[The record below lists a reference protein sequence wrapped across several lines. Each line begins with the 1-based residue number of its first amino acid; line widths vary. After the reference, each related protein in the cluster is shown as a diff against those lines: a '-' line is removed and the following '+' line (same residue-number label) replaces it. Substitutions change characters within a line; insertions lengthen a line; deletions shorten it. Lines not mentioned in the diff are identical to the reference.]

1 MKIRSHIRLI
11 SVLLAGLAG
20 AGLLTVGFGLTP
32 LSGSIFGQYL
42 GLGPKGD
49 FSLSSNSPITITQ
62 GGTGTIS
69 VTVTSINH
77 LSGDVGV
84 TATLTTSSI
93 TPPVVSTSQSSVKL
107 TPGGTVSFSV
117 NIATT
122 SSTSLGYYNISLQGK
137 TGTVSHSINLSVD
150 VTQPPSPDFSLSAS
164 PSSLLVAIGSNSTG
178 TLTVS
183 SVQGY
188 SGNIALSAVVSPV
201 TTDHPSVSIKLTSL
215 KLLGGATNSTTIIVH
230 PTNYTVGYYNI
241 IITGVSGSLSHPVT
255 IPLTVY
261 GGSGEAISYQSY
273 SIDSGTQATLTVQN
287 LGGAN
292 MRFVSYYVV
301 DGNLNQYNLAS
312 WNGPFLSPAQTGA
325 LAILIGASCTGCVL
339 SGSSF
344 NFVTGYSYGITLVT
358 ATGSQYTWV
367 IGQSASQEHLSFEG
381 NSFSSGTNVTV
392 NLRNTGAIS
401 IQLSGYSAR
410 DASGNAYSLSS
421 FAGPTLA
428 PNQAVAVSLTIGSSC
443 PSCRLLGSPFTFNFG
458 YGYWIVVTTSRGSIF
473 LFQVFR

>member
-1 MKIRSHIRLI
+1 MNVRRHIRLI

-42 GLGPKGD
+42 GLGSKGD
-49 FSLSSNSPITITQ
+49 FSLSSNSPVTVTQ

-77 LSGDVGV
+77 LSGDVSV
-84 TATLTTSSI
+84 AATLTTSST

-107 TPGGTVSFSV
+107 TSGGTVSFSV

-137 TGTVSHSINLSVD
+137 TGTVSHSIVLSVD

-183 SVQGY
+183 SLLGY
-188 SGNIALSAVVSPV
+188 SGTVALSAVVSPV
-201 TTDHPSVSIKLTSL
+201 TTDHPTVSIKLASL
-215 KLLGGATNSTTIIVH
+215 NLLGGATNSTMIIVH

-241 IITGVSGSLSHPVT
+241 IITGVSGSLSHPLTV
-255 IPLTVY
+255 PLTVY
-261 GGSGEAISYQSY
+261 GGSGETIIYKSYT
-273 SIDSGTQATLTVQN
+273 IDSSTQVTLTVQN

-292 MRFVSYYVV
+292 MRFVSYYIV
-301 DGNLNQYNLAS
+301 DGSLNQYNLAS
-312 WNGPFLSPAQTGA
+312 WNGPVISPAQTGT
-325 LAILIGASCTGCVL
+325 ITIQIGTSCTGCIL
-339 SGSSF
+339 SGSPF
-344 NFVTGYSYGITLVT
+344 NFANGYSYGITLVT
-358 ATGSQYTWV
+358 AAGSEFTWV
-367 IGQSASQEHLSFEG
+367 IGQSASQEHLSLEG
-381 NSFSSGTNVTV
+381 YVFTSSTNVTIT
-392 NLRNTGAIS
+392 LRNTGAIS
-401 IQLSGYSAR
+401 IQLSAYSAR
-410 DASGNAYSLSS
+410 DTSANAYSLSP

-428 PNQAVAVSLTIGSSC
+428 ANQAAAVSFTVGSSC
-443 PSCRLLGSPFTFNFG
+443 SGCRLLGNPFTFNFG
-458 YGYWIVVTTSRGSIF
+458 YDYYVVVTTSRGSIF
-473 LFQVFR
+473 FFQVLR